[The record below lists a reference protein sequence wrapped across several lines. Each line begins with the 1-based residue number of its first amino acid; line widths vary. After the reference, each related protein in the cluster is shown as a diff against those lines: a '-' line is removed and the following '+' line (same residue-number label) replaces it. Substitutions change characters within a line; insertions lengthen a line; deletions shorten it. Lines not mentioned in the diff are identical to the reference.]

1 MKMIRSLRKQQV
13 VLALLVLL
21 MLVTILV
28 GLSVGASPVSINR
41 LLPTILGH
49 GSFEDNFVLFSVRLP
64 RILITML
71 SGMALALSGAVL
83 QGITRNELADPGIV
97 GINSGAGVGVTVY
110 FLFAPINVETFA
122 YVIPLIAFA
131 GALITAVLIYVFSY
145 TRGEGVQPIRLV
157 LVGVGFSMALSGLM
171 ILLISSVDRE
181 KVDFIAKWLA
191 GNVWGTD
198 WPFVLALLPW
208 LVIIV
213 PYVLLKSRE
222 LNLLAMSEST
232 AIGTGVVVNKD
243 RILLMLAAVAL
254 AASAVSVT
262 GGIAFIGLMAPHIAR
277 ALVGPRHQ
285 QFVPVSILIGG
296 WLLLLADTIGRNL
309 VQPSGIAAGIMVAF
323 IGAPYFL
330 YLLLKE
336 ERQSG
341 I

>member
-1 MKMIRSLRKQQV
+1 MIRSLRKQQV

-83 QGITRNELADPGIV
+83 QGITRNELADPGII

-171 ILLISSVDRE
+171 IVLISSVDRE

-208 LVIIV
+208 LIILV

>member
-1 MKMIRSLRKQQV
+1 MIRSLRKQQV

-171 ILLISSVDRE
+171 IVLISSVDRE

-208 LVIIV
+208 LIILV

>member
-1 MKMIRSLRKQQV
+1 MKKISSLRRQQA
-13 VLALLVLL
+13 VLALLTVL
-21 MLVTILV
+21 MLLTILV
-28 GLSVGASPVSINR
+28 GMSVGSSSVSLNR
-41 LLPTILGH
+41 LLPAILGQ

-110 FLFAPINVETFA
+110 FLFAPLNVETFA
-122 YVIPLIAFA
+122 YVIPLMAFA
-131 GALITAVLIYVFSY
+131 GALITATLIYVFSY

-171 ILLISSVDRE
+171 IVLISSVDRT

-191 GNVWGTD
+191 GNVWGAD

-208 LVIIV
+208 LVVLI

-222 LNLLAMSEST
+222 LNLLAMNEST

>member
-1 MKMIRSLRKQQV
+1 MKMIRSLRKQQI

-122 YVIPLIAFA
+122 YIIPLIAFA

-171 ILLISSVDRE
+171 IVLISSVDRA

-208 LVIIV
+208 LVILV

>member
-171 ILLISSVDRE
+171 IVLISSVDRE

>member
-1 MKMIRSLRKQQV
+1 MIRSLRKQQV

-21 MLVTILV
+21 MLVTVLA

-64 RILITML
+64 RILVTML

-145 TRGEGVQPIRLV
+145 ARGEGVQPIRLV
-157 LVGVGFSMALSGLM
+157 LVGVGFSMALSGMM
-171 ILLISSVDRE
+171 IVLISSVDRT

-208 LVIIV
+208 LVILV

-336 ERQSG
+336 ERQGG

>member
-1 MKMIRSLRKQQV
+1 MKMIRSLHKQQV
-13 VLALLVLL
+13 VLAMLVLL
-21 MLVTILV
+21 TLVTILA
-28 GLSVGASPVSINR
+28 GLSVGSSPVSINR
-41 LLPTILGH
+41 LLPTILGQ
-49 GSFEDNFVLFSVRLP
+49 GSFEDKFVLFSVRLP

-83 QGITRNELADPGIV
+83 QGVTRNELADPGIV

-122 YVIPLIAFA
+122 YVIPLMAFA
-131 GALITAVLIYVFSY
+131 GALITAVLIYMFSY
-145 TRGEGVQPIRLV
+145 TRGEGVQPIRLI

-171 ILLISSVDRE
+171 IVLISSVDRT

-208 LVIIV
+208 LLLLV

-222 LNLLAMSEST
+222 LNLLAMNEST
-232 AIGTGVVVNKD
+232 AIGAGVVVNKD
-243 RILLMLAAVAL
+243 RVLLMLAAVAL

-296 WLLLLADTIGRNL
+296 WLLLLADTLGRNL

>member
-83 QGITRNELADPGIV
+83 QGITRNELADPGII

-171 ILLISSVDRE
+171 IVLISSVDRE

-208 LVIIV
+208 LIILV

>member
-1 MKMIRSLRKQQV
+1 MKKISSLRRQQAV
-13 VLALLVLL
+13 LVLL
-21 MLVTILV
+21 TVLMLLTILV
-28 GLSVGASPVSINR
+28 GMSVGSSSVSLNR
-41 LLPTILGH
+41 LLPAILGQ

-110 FLFAPINVETFA
+110 FLFAPLNVETFA
-122 YVIPLIAFA
+122 YVIPLMAFA
-131 GALITAVLIYVFSY
+131 GALITATLIYVFSY

-171 ILLISSVDRE
+171 IVLISSVDRT

-191 GNVWGTD
+191 GNVWGAD

-208 LVIIV
+208 LVVLI

-222 LNLLAMSEST
+222 LNLLAMNEST

>member
-171 ILLISSVDRE
+171 IVLISSVDRE

-208 LVIIV
+208 LIILV